1 MVNPSLYV
9 DRIEASKIL
18 KTSTRTVDR
27 YMRKYN
33 FKTRKDGRLV
43 LIKRSDVDKIIKDHL
58 GRIVD
63 INDESFSQILN
74 KKIENPATENK
85 DTVSTLAVSDI
96 KVHKIKDTEANGTE
110 ERIYK
115 DLYQETK
122 KDLKEKQDRLEAATY
137 RVGQLE
143 SQVKSMVPLLDY
155 TKKDKELQEVFHS
168 MEQKARQNQELID
181 AMERKIRSERIAKWT
196 YLSLVGLL
204 IVAEP
209 ILFVLWAFN

>member
-1 MVNPSLYV
+1 MVNPTLYV

-27 YMRKYN
+27 YMRKYH
-33 FKTRKDGRLV
+33 FKTRKDGRRV
-43 LIKRSDVDKIIKDHL
+43 LIKRVDVDKIIKDHL

-74 KKIENPATENK
+74 NKAEFLPEEK

-96 KVHKIKDTEANGTE
+96 KVQKIKDSETRGTE

-122 KDLKEKQDRLEAATY
+122 NDLKVKQDRLEAATY

-168 MEQKARQNQELID
+168 MEQKARQNQDLID
-181 AMERKIRSERIAKWT
+181 VMEKKIRSERIAKWT